1 MSAPR
6 IGVMQGRLVPPEEG
20 RFQSFPAGRWRDE
33 FALAGR
39 AGLACIEWIY
49 EEPNKDRNPLRTDD
63 GLAEMRRLSTTS
75 GVGVWSICADYY
87 MTRRLIAP
95 DGQPVAEAV
104 GHLRWLISR
113 ARAMKISYIVLP
125 FVDLSALRSPAE
137 KAALASLLHTLA
149 PDAAAADVELHLETD
164 FPPHELAQVLAQIN
178 HPLIKANYDIGNSA
192 SLGFDCRRELSL
204 LAPWLGSVHVKDRV
218 LGGGTVPLGS
228 GAADLPAAFRGIRE
242 AGFDRW
248 LVMQVAR
255 GEPGSEL
262 AWCTANRWR
271 IESEIMALEVL

>member
-1 MSAPR
+1 MSAPL

-20 RFQSFPAGRWRDE
+20 RFQSFPAARWRDE
-33 FALAGR
+33 FPLAGR

-49 EEPNKDRNPLRTDD
+49 EEPNEDRNPLRTDD
-63 GLAEMRRLSTTS
+63 GLAEMQRLSATS

-104 GHLRWLISR
+104 AHLRWLISR

-125 FVDLSALRSPAE
+125 FVDSSALRSPAE
-137 KAALASLLHTLA
+137 KAALVPLLRKLI
-149 PDAAAADVELHLETD
+149 PDAAAAGAELHLETD
-164 FPPHELAQVLAQIN
+164 FLPQELAHALAEID
-178 HPLIKANYDIGNSA
+178 HPLVRANYDIGNSA
-192 SLGFDCRRELSL
+192 SLGFDCRQELSL

-218 LGGGTVPLGS
+218 LGGGTVPLGT
-228 GAADLPAAFRGIRE
+228 GAADLAAAFRGIRE

-248 LVMQVAR
+248 LIMQVAR
-255 GEPGSEL
+255 CEPGHEL
-262 AWCTANRWR
+262 AWCRTNRRR
-271 IESEIMALEVL
+271 IESEIMALEVH

>member
-1 MSAPR
+1 MSAPL

-49 EEPNKDRNPLRTDD
+49 EEPNEDRNPLRTDD

-95 DGQPVAEAV
+95 DAGLVAEAV
-104 GHLRWLISR
+104 AHLRWLISR
-113 ARAMKISYIVLP
+113 ARAIKIRYIVLP
-125 FVDLSALRSPAE
+125 FVDSSALRSPAE
-137 KAALASLLHTLA
+137 KAAFAPLLRTLIS
-149 PDAAAADVELHLETD
+149 DAAAAGVELHVETD
-164 FPPHELAQVLAQIN
+164 FPPEELAPVLAAID

-204 LAPWLGSVHVKDRV
+204 LAPWLGSVHVKDRA
-218 LGGGTVPLGS
+218 LGGGTVPLGT

-242 AGFDRW
+242 ARFDRW
-248 LVMQVAR
+248 LIMQIAR
-255 GEPGSEL
+255 GQAGDEL
-262 AWCTANRWR
+262 TWCTANRRR
-271 IESEIMALEVL
+271 IESEIMALEVF